1 MRAIDLRKESS
12 LQSKISQ
19 EAKLIHAAEKA
30 VEPYWRDELSI
41 GSGVNLMFLKSNV
54 RARR

>member
-1 MRAIDLRKESS
+1 MRAIDLRKERS
-12 LQSKISQ
+12 LQSKMSQ

-41 GSGVNLMFLKSNV
+41 GSGGNLMFLKSNV
-54 RARR
+54 RA

>member
-1 MRAIDLRKESS
+1 MRAIDLRKERS
-12 LQSKISQ
+12 LQSKISP
-19 EAKLIHAAEKA
+19 EAKLIHAAPEKA

-54 RARR
+54 RA